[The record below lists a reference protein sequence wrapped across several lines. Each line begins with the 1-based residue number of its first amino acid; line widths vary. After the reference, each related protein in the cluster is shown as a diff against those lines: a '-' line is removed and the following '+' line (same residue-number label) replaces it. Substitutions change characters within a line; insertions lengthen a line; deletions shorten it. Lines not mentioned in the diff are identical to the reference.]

1 VSNLPSNQA
10 RDTAHVLGLLRWLLI
25 LTFLVLAYCVL
36 GYLAGVLAPIL
47 SAFVIAYLLN
57 PVLER
62 LVRHGTSRAVGA
74 ALLLASFLVLVGVAM
89 TVVAPRAAHQLSEFV
104 AKQPRFF
111 DNLSV
116 WVKQHIDVQIP
127 SDWRTYVASDH
138 LRESLTHVSGP
149 VRDIAGAAVGGVFS
163 VLGVLAELLLVP
175 VFSFYFL
182 TDWPNILRRL
192 DHVIPPRRRA
202 EIREVARDIDRVVA
216 GWVRGQAIVTSTLA
230 VLYAGLF
237 TAVGMPLSLPIGL
250 LVGGLTVIPF
260 VGTFVGASIALLV
273 TLADGG
279 SGETLAMVAGVILC
293 LHLLEAAV
301 LTPKIVGHRV
311 GLSESGALLA
321 VVAGGKLLG
330 FVGVLLAVP
339 IAATVAVLVR
349 YAVRYY
355 EHTAFFG
362 HESDADVVIT
372 PAMALIMPGV
382 SPGGRVIEAVPE
394 AEIDPELQPDVERS
408 AIEHAGDGWMFEAE
422 LPLGPSGPCRPEPS
436 SPVLTPPVPPIDRA
450 IDRAIDRPAPGGRD
464 DAA

>member
-1 VSNLPSNQA
+1 MQ
-10 RDTAHVLGLLRWLLI
+10 VLTLLRWLLI
-25 LTFLVLAYCVL
+25 TVFVVLAYLVL
-36 GYLAGVLAPIL
+36 SYLAAVLAPIL
-47 SAFVIAYLLN
+47 TALGVAYLLN
-57 PVLER
+57 PLLAR
-62 LVRHGTSRAVGA
+62 LTRRGVSRGIGA
-74 ALLLASFLVLVGVAM
+74 GLLLITFIAIIAIAITFFAP
-89 TVVAPRAAHQLSEFV
+89 TVVSQAREFLGNV
-104 AKQPRFF
+104 PRFY
-111 DNLSV
+111 DNLTA
-116 WVKQHIDVQIP
+116 WLLLHFNIKIP
-127 SDWRTYVASDH
+127 AGWKHYVERSHFSETLNSASGP
-138 LRESLTHVSGP
+138 LREL
-149 VRDIAGAAVGGVFS
+149 AGAAVGGVFS

-182 TDWPNILRRL
+182 ADWPNLLRRI
-192 DHVIPPRRRA
+192 DHMVPPRRRA
-202 EIREVARDIDRVVA
+202 EVREIARDIDRVVA

-230 VLYAGLF
+230 VLYAAGF
-237 TAVGMPLSLPIGL
+237 TAIGMPLSLPIGL

-279 SGETLAMVAGVILC
+279 SLQMIGMVAGVILC

-330 FVGVLLAVP
+330 FVGVVLAVP
-339 IAATVAVLVR
+339 IAATIAVLVR

-382 SPGGRVIEAVPE
+382 SSEARVVETAPDPDIAADVDLPPE
-394 AEIDPELQPDVERS
+394 APARVAAAWAFDAEI
-408 AIEHAGDGWMFEAE
+408 G
-422 LPLGPSGPCRPEPS
+422 LGPCGRPRPPS
-436 SPVLTPPVPPIDRA
+436 QNEA
-450 IDRAIDRPAPGGRD
+450 
-464 DAA
+464 DAAPAARKDEA